1 MRQVAKAY
9 GEDLPHLSLRHSI
22 LAFAASLLPPAD
34 FELQSEIHIQKAT
47 QALIKQ
53 TSNPNKVQEA
63 DFFAAGML
71 MWVLWIKNR
80 PDNALKHAMGIMVML
95 QQFMERAKKDESE
108 GKGGISDMLKVFAP
122 LVYSEARFYGAL
134 GLDSEIS
141 PELFKQ
147 RTTFAQRVK
156 YQSELIFSGSETVP
170 WLSGTGQGLIDA
182 LWDIQWL
189 LLSYV
194 LALTTGDEV
203 AVANLPS
210 ALENVKAE
218 YNDPDLRLAI
228 RQLEENAVHKLS
240 GENPVEDEVMS
251 YLRIKKLSIDLLIC
265 VLDSSEVL
273 EGFTSPAAYAIAQ
286 EQIALGAQARIQ
298 REGIAH
304 EFYTWTYVIDLG
316 ITGLALAVYGD
327 GRGNL

>member
-1 MRQVAKAY
+1 VRQVAKAY

-34 FELQSEIHIQKAT
+34 FELRSEIHIQKST

-53 TSNPNKVQEA
+53 TSDANKLQEA
-63 DFFAAGML
+63 DLFAAGML

-80 PDNALKHAMGIMVML
+80 PKNALKHAMGIMIML
-95 QQFMERAKKDESE
+95 QQFKERAKKDKLE
-108 GKGGISDMLKVFAP
+108 GGSGMSDMLTVFAP

-147 RTTFAQRVK
+147 RTTFTQRVK
-156 YQSELIFSGSETVP
+156 YQTELIRSGSETVP
-170 WLSGTGQGLIDA
+170 WLSGKCQGLIDA

-194 LALTTGDEV
+194 SALTTGD
-203 AVANLPS
+203 AIAAANLPS
-210 ALENVKAE
+210 AMEHVKKE
-218 YNDPDLRLAI
+218 YNDPDLRMAI
-228 RQLEENAVHKLS
+228 SYLEDDAYHRS
-240 GENPVEDEVMS
+240 GDRNSVEGEVMG

-265 VLDSSEVL
+265 VLDSSDIL
-273 EGFTSPAAYAIAQ
+273 EGFSSLTAYDIAREQLAI
-286 EQIALGAQARIQ
+286 GAEARIQ

-316 ITGLALAVYGD
+316 LTGLALAVYGD